1 MFNRPCSNMT
11 NKEDLN
17 KENAGI
23 KQVLR
28 KNGCQESIIRKI
40 FKRNTNSLSQLQQ
53 QTETTEI

>member
-1 MFNRPCSNMT
+1 MT

-23 KQVLR
+23 KQVLK
-28 KNGCQESIIRKI
+28 KNGCQESIISKI
-40 FKRNTNSLSQLQQ
+40 FKRINNSLSQLQQ